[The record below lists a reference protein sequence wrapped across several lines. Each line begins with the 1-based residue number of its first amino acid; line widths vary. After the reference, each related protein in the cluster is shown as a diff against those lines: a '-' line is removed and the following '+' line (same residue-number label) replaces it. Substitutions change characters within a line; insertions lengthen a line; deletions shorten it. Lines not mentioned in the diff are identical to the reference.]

1 MSLFARLFLAGL
13 LALVCVAAS
22 AHGRERVRLELI
34 DRETARSLPVYPYGA
49 RHYVPGTPGH
59 RYAVRLTN
67 LSGAPVLAV
76 LSVDGVNAVTGEDA
90 DPMQSGY
97 VLAPVQVAEIAGWRK
112 SLSEV
117 AQFVFTDL
125 ADSYAARTGRPDNV
139 GVVGI
144 AVFDERRAP
153 PEIGAL
159 SKAEPRGDG
168 PAAPAAESALRDEDR
183 IRQRLGTG
191 YGQRE
196 WAPTRYTAF
205 ERASQVPV
213 QVSERHYDDR
223 ARLVALG
230 VIPGPR
236 PLAQAPRAFPGG
248 FVADPW

>member
-1 MSLFARLFLAGL
+1 MSLFARAFLAGL
-13 LALVCVAAS
+13 LALLCAAAS
-22 AHGRERVRLELI
+22 AHGRERVRLEVI
-34 DRETARSLPVYPYGA
+34 DRETGHSLPVYPFGA
-49 RHYVPGTPGH
+49 RRYVPGTPGH

-67 LSGAPVLAV
+67 LSDARVLAV

-97 VLAPVQVAEIAGWRK
+97 VLAPGQVAEIAGWRK
-112 SLSEV
+112 SLSDV

-125 ADSYAARTGRPDNV
+125 ADSYAARTGRPDNI

-144 AVFDERRAP
+144 AVFDERRAL

-159 SKAEPRGDG
+159 SKAERRDR
-168 PAAPAAESALRDEDR
+168 PAAPAAESALRDESGL
-183 IRQRLGTG
+183 RQRLGTG
-191 YGQRE
+191 HGERE

-205 ERASQVPV
+205 ERASAAPV
-213 QVSERHYDDR
+213 QVSELHYDER

-230 VIPGPR
+230 VIPWAR
-236 PLAQAPRAFPGG
+236 PLAQVPRSFPGG